1 MVIFHSYVN
10 VYHSERRQRQHFDMA
25 LCQLS
30 STRLNE
36 KSQARPITGPPLQAS
51 DVLPATI

>member
-1 MVIFHSYVN
+1 MVIVHSYVN